1 MMLLP
6 APSNVKPDTS
16 VYERLE
22 SNVRSY
28 CRAIP
33 RQFVRAEGPW
43 LYDSKGGRYLDFL
56 SGCSS
61 LNYGHNHPVLK
72 QALLRYI
79 NSDGVTHSLDMH
91 TNAKQA
97 FLEELETTILKPRS
111 LEYKVMFP
119 GPTGTNAVEAA
130 LKLARKVT
138 GRTNVIA
145 FTNGFHG
152 MTLGSLACTGNESKR
167 GGAGVALTD
176 VSHEPF
182 DGYFGDDIDTA
193 DMLERRLNDSSSGLD
208 PACAILVETV
218 QGEGGLNVASPEWL
232 RKIARIAKAHGSLL
246 IIDDIQAGCGRTGE
260 FFSFEKSGVKPDI
273 VTMAKSLSG
282 MGLPFA
288 LTLFSPKL
296 DQWNPGEHN
305 GTFRG
310 NCHAFVTAAAAL
322 RHFWRTDNFAAD
334 IQRRADLLA
343 NSLEQIVADHDVPLK
358 IKGRGMMLGI
368 DTGSG
373 KTAAAITRAA
383 FQNGLIIE
391 TSGADDEVVKVLAPL
406 TIEDDV
412 FAAGLGILREAF
424 QTVLSETRFHGQRI
438 GEVSRC

>member
-1 MMLLP
+1 MTLSP
-6 APSNVKPDTS
+6 IPSNTKPDIS
-16 VYERLE
+16 VYERVE

-33 RQFVRAEGPW
+33 RQFIRAEGPW
-43 LYDSKGGRYLDFL
+43 MYDSKGGRYLDFL

-72 QALLRYI
+72 QALLDYI

-97 FLEELETTILKPRS
+97 FLEELEATILKPRG

-138 GRTNVIA
+138 GRSNVIA

-152 MTLGSLACTGNESKR
+152 MTLGSLACTGNEGKR
-167 GGAGVALTD
+167 GGAGVTLTD

-193 DMLERRLNDSSSGLD
+193 DMLEQRLNDPSSGLD
-208 PACAILVETV
+208 PACAILLETV

-232 RKIARIAKAHGSLL
+232 RKIERIARAHGALL
-246 IIDDIQAGCGRTGE
+246 IIDDVQAGCGRTEG
-260 FFSFEKSGVKPDI
+260 FFSFEKSGIKPDI

-288 LTLFSPKL
+288 LTFFNPEL

-310 NCHAFVTAAAAL
+310 NCHAFVTATAAL
-322 RHFWRTDNFAAD
+322 RHFWRTDSFAAD

-343 NSLEQIVADHDVPLK
+343 KSLEQIVADHNGQFKV
-358 IKGRGMMLGI
+358 KGRGMMLGI
-368 DTGSG
+368 DVGSG
-373 KTAAAITRAA
+373 KTATAITRAA

-391 TSGADDEVVKVLAPL
+391 TSGAEDEVVKVLAPL
-406 TIEDDV
+406 TIDDDV
-412 FAAGLGILREAF
+412 FTVGLRILRHAF
-424 QTVLSETRFHGQRI
+424 HTAMSENKYLAA
-438 GEVSRC
+438 E

>member
-1 MMLLP
+1 MILSP
-6 APSNVKPDTS
+6 APSNAKPDIS

-28 CRAIP
+28 CRAMP

-43 LYDSKGGRYLDFL
+43 MYDSKGGRYLDFL

-72 QALLRYI
+72 QALLDYI

-97 FLEELETTILKPRS
+97 FLEELEATILKPRS
-111 LEYKVMFP
+111 LKYKVMFP

-138 GRTNVIA
+138 GRSNVIA

-167 GGAGVALTD
+167 SGAGVTLSD

-193 DMLERRLNDSSSGLD
+193 DMLEQRLNDPSSGLD

-232 RKIARIAKAHGSLL
+232 RKIARIAKAHGALL
-246 IIDDIQAGCGRTGE
+246 IVDDIQAGCGRTGE

-288 LTLFSPKL
+288 LTLFSPEL
-296 DQWNPGEHN
+296 DQWKPGEHN

-310 NCHAFVTAAAAL
+310 NCHAFVTATAAL
-322 RHFWRTDNFAAD
+322 RHFWRTDSFAAD
-334 IQRRADLLA
+334 VQRRADLLA
-343 NSLEQIVADHDVPLK
+343 NNLEQIVADHNGRFK

-368 DTGSG
+368 DAGSG

-383 FQNGLIIE
+383 FQKGLIIE
-391 TSGADDEVVKVLAPL
+391 TSGAEDEVVKVLAPL

-412 FAAGLGILREAF
+412 FAAGLSILRQAF
-424 QTVLSETRFHGQRI
+424 HTVLSEGRFMAA
-438 GEVSRC
+438 E